1 MSGAQ
6 AAAVTLDGADTVA
19 VKMASEFSLQNS
31 GPFRNSEGATAPGKD
46 LLKVIVPALNGYTAD
61 SSNSYFVKI
70 ALLDGATFNGTPVM
84 TCKDNTPADVDLPI
98 TQNGTVGSNIATF
111 SLAVGETLGADTCT
125 LTVKGGDATVASMT
139 GYYNITDKQNQRMSA
154 VIEFQNGLS
163 DAASGTV
170 GTFISFVTALELVAS
185 PRSVSDKTAAEAI
198 ISVQDASLKFD
209 SNTVPGVNTAFIGSV
224 TYKAAESLAGAEVYG
239 PKQATNVAAADILAT
254 ASITVNSPALAGIN
268 TVTLT
273 DGTKDVCTNIKS
285 SMQPQGAT
293 SVTFTNLQPADLSA
307 GFNICIVAD
316 GVTNIPAGLFSVTVT
331 GAGVTSG
338 TPATEV
344 ASPDFGASDRP
355 LYNLVKNG
363 SSYRVLNIP
372 PVGVADQAF
381 IRLYNVSNFEG
392 TVLGEMRN
400 TAGEL
405 IGNQSTVVTTLG
417 PREVK
422 VINADTL
429 KTLFADWTGRS
440 RLFLE
445 SDISELRVQSLLR
458 SSNVLENMS
467 GQAAD

>member
-1 MSGAQ
+1 
-6 AAAVTLDGADTVA
+6 
-19 VKMASEFSLQNS
+19 
-31 GPFRNSEGATAPGKD
+31 
-46 LLKVIVPALNGYTAD
+46 
-61 SSNSYFVKI
+61 
-70 ALLDGATFNGTPVM
+70 
-84 TCKDNTPADVDLPI
+84 
-98 TQNGTVGSNIATF
+98 
-111 SLAVGETLGADTCT
+111 
-125 LTVKGGDATVASMT
+125 
-139 GYYNITDKQNQRMSA
+139 MSA

-185 PRSVSDKTAAEAI
+185 PRSVSDNTAAEAI

-224 TYKAAESLAGAEVYG
+224 TYKAAESLAGAKVYG

-273 DGTKDVCTNIKS
+273 DGGSDVCTNIKS

-344 ASPDFGASDRP
+344 ASPDFGAADRP

-467 GQAAD
+467 GQAVD